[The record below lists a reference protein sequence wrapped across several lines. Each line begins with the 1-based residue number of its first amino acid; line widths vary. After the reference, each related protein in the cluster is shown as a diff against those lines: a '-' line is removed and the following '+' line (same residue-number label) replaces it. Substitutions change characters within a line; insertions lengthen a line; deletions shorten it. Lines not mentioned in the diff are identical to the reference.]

1 MIAEP
6 LLAAAQAWLADDPD
20 PVTRA
25 ELAALLA
32 PDGDHR
38 QLARRFAGRLQFGT
52 AGLRGP
58 LGAGPMAMNR
68 VTVRRAAAGFARYLL
83 DTVPGAA
90 RAGVVIGYDAR
101 RQSDVFALDSAAVFA
116 GAGFT
121 VHLLT
126 RSLPTPVVAFA
137 IGSLGACA
145 GVMVTAS
152 HNPPADNGYKVY
164 LADGSQI
171 VPPQDVDIAARIDA
185 VGALSTVPMVD
196 PEHDR
201 KVHRGGA
208 EVIDA
213 YVAHAV
219 AARLVGTALPAVSVA
234 YTALHGVGAD
244 VIDAVFAAVGYA
256 PVHHVVEQRRPDG
269 RFPTVS
275 FPNPEEPG
283 AMDLLLAE
291 AARVDA
297 DLALANDPDAD
308 RLGVAIPT
316 STSAGASTSA
326 GVGGWR
332 ALTGDEIGALIADHV
347 LAHTSG
353 ADRLVVTTFVSS
365 TLLAVM
371 AADAGV
377 HYAETPTGFKW
388 IAQAIRDHPD
398 QRFVFGYE
406 QALGYLVS
414 DAPRDKDGITAAVV
428 VTEIAALAKRDG
440 VTIEQRLDDIAHRFG
455 RHRTAERSVHLDPAA
470 AARAVARL
478 LSDPPTVVAGRAV
491 VATSEP
497 APGLLRLSLD
507 AGARVQ
513 ARPSGTEPKVKVYA
527 EAIDADPVPL
537 AEALAALLAAG

>member
-20 PVTRA
+20 PATRA
-25 ELAALLA
+25 ELEALLA

-38 QLARRFAGRLQFGT
+38 ELARRFAGRLQFGT

-90 RAGVVIGYDAR
+90 TAGVVIGYDAR

-185 VGALSTVPMVD
+185 VGALSTVAMVD
-196 PEHDR
+196 PEHER
-201 KVHRGGA
+201 KVHRGGV
-208 EVIDA
+208 ELIDA

-219 AARLVGTALPAVSVA
+219 TARLVDAELPAVSVA

-291 AARVDA
+291 AIRVDA
-297 DLALANDPDAD
+297 DVALANDPDAD

-316 STSAGASTSA
+316 GAG
-326 GVGGWR
+326 GRRGWR

-353 ADRLVVTTFVSS
+353 ADRLVVTTYVSS
-365 TLLAVM
+365 TLLAQM

-377 HYAETPTGFKW
+377 HHAETATGFKW
-388 IAQAIRDHPD
+388 IAQAIRDRPG

-440 VTIEQRLDDIAHRFG
+440 VTLEQRLDDIARRFG
-455 RHRTAERSVHLDPAA
+455 RHRTAERSLRLDSDA

-497 APGLLRLSLD
+497 APGLLRLQLD

-537 AEALAALLAAG
+537 ADALAALLSAR